1 LPSTTGLTYPFTG
14 DVLFTYTRKTE
25 CLSNMISYNAPT
37 TTSFD
42 LPVLDQG
49 TPFQELISAGYL
61 TS

>member
-1 LPSTTGLTYPFTG
+1 
-14 DVLFTYTRKTE
+14 
-25 CLSNMISYNAPT
+25 MISYNAPT